1 MTVGHGFQAIMT
13 ALPGRREEVLALLL
27 EAPSLPHPDCVVFLV
42 GRGAEDE
49 DTVYVTEGWT
59 GREQHGRF
67 FESPEAQEFVAKLQ
81 PLLTGDSRYLDQLPV
96 GGKAAF

>member
-13 ALPGRREEVLALLL
+13 ALPGKRDEVIALLL
-27 EAPSLPHPDCVVFLV
+27 DAPSLPDPACVVFLV
-42 GRGAEDE
+42 GRATDDE

-59 GREQHGRF
+59 GREEHSCAVA
-67 FESPEAQEFVAKLQ
+67 SPEAQALIAKLQ
-81 PLLTGDSRYLDQLPV
+81 PLLAGEARYADQLPV